1 MKTATALPALERG
14 LAEPSRSAAVVDEKA
29 PVIVK
34 LIAAAALIVVAWGI
48 VLNQGVEVGFLL
60 AALLI
65 PLWIRSVRRFWGMPL
80 LMVLGVLAIGAGLW
94 LQVANGSDH
103 AVDKGIATSTT
114 ILLIGAILSVGVILW
129 ARTLFSVPTIALF
142 YGIGLF
148 LGITPN
154 ARAFVENPY
163 KFGYAIP
170 IAVVG
175 LALARMTRRWWLEL
189 IVVLVLSGLSALN
202 DARSSFALLLVAAI
216 LLLAQLPI
224 FRVGHRGSA
233 SLVALGIVV
242 AGFIVYNLGTYL
254 LLSGA
259 LGRATAARSLA
270 QINASGS
277 LVLGGRPELG
287 ATVALIRSKVWGFG
301 AGVAPSSSDVL
312 TAKTGMKAI
321 GYAPNNGYVSG
332 YMFGGHFELHSV
344 FGDLWAQTGVAG
356 LAFVLIAGVVMLY
369 GLTRN
374 IADGVAVGVL
384 LFIVASSV
392 WDLAFSPF
400 FSSERLFVLSIGLI
414 AIPVA
419 SRRAAT
425 GATQWVNSRTASMGP
440 RQLAAS
446 WKPARA
452 KTPASLAEEAAG

>member
-1 MKTATALPALERG
+1 MTTVPASALKGR
-14 LAEPSRSAAVVDEKA
+14 AVAVIDENA

-34 LIAAAALIVVAWGI
+34 VIAAVSLVVVAWGI
-48 VLNQGVEVGFLL
+48 VLNQGVEVGFLV

-65 PLWIRSVRRFWGMPL
+65 PLWFGAVRRFRGMPL
-80 LMVLGVLAIGAGLW
+80 LMIFGVLAVGAGLW
-94 LQVANGSDH
+94 LQVANAGDH
-103 AVDKGIATSTT
+103 AVDRGIATSTT
-114 ILLIGAILSVGVILW
+114 VLLIGAVLSVGVILW

-189 IVVLVLSGLSALN
+189 IVVLVLSGLSAIN

-224 FRVGHRGSA
+224 FRIGHRGSA

-242 AGFIVYNLGTYL
+242 AGFVVYNLGTFL

-301 AGVAPSSSDVL
+301 AGIEPSSTDVL

-332 YMFGGHFELHSV
+332 YMFGGHIELHSV
-344 FGDLWAQTGVAG
+344 FGDLWAQTGLVG
-356 LAFVLIAGVVMLY
+356 LAFVVIAATLMLY
-369 GLTRN
+369 GLTRT

-400 FSSERLFVLSIGLI
+400 FSSERLLVLSIGLV

-419 SRRAAT
+419 SRTTVVRA
-425 GATQWVNSRTASMGP
+425 GQWVNSRTVSMGP

-446 WKPARA
+446 WNPARE
-452 KTPASLAEEAAG
+452 KTPASLTDETAG